1 MPSTYVT
8 HCHTCMFDIVA
19 TLCAHIANDICL
31 FNAFVLLQIVTN
43 WEFTKIFNFVKTSIP
58 YFQYTC
64 FHVRLMRTTL
74 VTIVFGKLY
83 FSQVHNVAT

>member
-43 WEFTKIFNFVKTSIP
+43 WELPKYSTLSRHQFPIFSI
-58 YFQYTC
+58 
-64 FHVRLMRTTL
+64 HVFM
-74 VTIVFGKLY
+74 
-83 FSQVHNVAT
+83 